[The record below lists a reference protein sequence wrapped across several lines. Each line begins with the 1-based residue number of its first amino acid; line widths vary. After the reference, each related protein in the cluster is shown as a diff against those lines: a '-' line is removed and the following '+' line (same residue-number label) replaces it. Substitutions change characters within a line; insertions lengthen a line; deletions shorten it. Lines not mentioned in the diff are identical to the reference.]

1 MKQRLLLH
9 EDHDLLTL
17 TLGSGPH
24 VIWSCPFIVRVRL
37 HPQLH
42 HLSAQLALFLTE
54 PHHAHSWRSRTN
66 EDEIKR
72 RCREH
77 WKDLYRDGPS
87 LGSPRR
93 PQPAEHLLLLSLAR
107 RQDRRQQPLLR
118 IQLAGILRRASS
130 SFQRASP
137 RSLRSPRSRTTS
149 PFFLCS
155 TSRWTRLPG
164 SLVRE
169 LYPAKG
175 PPDGLSRRGS
185 DRSSRQFSARRRL
198 FEAPEFTPGREA
210 LYINARIFG
219 LWGESPF
226 LIGTRERSRPGPRV
240 LEGEEVRHLM
250 VGIWPRCRGSSSTAI
265 FSPYNILID
274 HERNLRLGSS
284 TSPLRDSSLTATRPG
299 RSAARDTAATSV
311 SR

>member
-1 MKQRLLLH
+1 M
-9 EDHDLLTL
+9 
-17 TLGSGPH
+17 
-24 VIWSCPFIVRVRL
+24 RVRL

-93 PQPAEHLLLLSLAR
+93 LQPAEHLLLLSLAR

-175 PPDGLSRRGS
+175 PPHGLSRRGS

-226 LIGTRERSRPGPRV
+226 LIGTRERSRSGPRV
-240 LEGEEVRHLM
+240 LEEEEVRHLM
-250 VGIWPRCRGSSSTAI
+250 VGIWPRCRGSFVHGDLFAVQHPHRPREKSTVGFLDFA
-265 FSPYNILID
+265 
-274 HERNLRLGSS
+274 
-284 TSPLRDSSLTATRPG
+284 TARFFPDG
-299 RSAARDTAATSV
+299 YEAWPIRSAGY
-311 SR
+311 SRYFSQPLVTVF